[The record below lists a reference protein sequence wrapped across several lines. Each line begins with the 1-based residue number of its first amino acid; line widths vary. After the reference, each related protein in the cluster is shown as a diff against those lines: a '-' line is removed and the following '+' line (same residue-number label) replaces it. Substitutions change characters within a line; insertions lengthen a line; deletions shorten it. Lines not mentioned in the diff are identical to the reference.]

1 VRTVIGDNFIGK
13 RIDNQIDYRIETLSP
28 SSSLAPLIPLVD
40 GYPNNTSLLLH
51 MNGVNGSQAFIDNS
65 INNFTVI
72 ANGNVQIS
80 TNEKKFGNGS
90 TYFDGNGDYLRTQI
104 PYHNWNDDF
113 TIEMWIKKIDGGPT
127 SQTIFEAGDIQTEYG
142 GINIYIQNGTIY
154 FNNGLSADIGGVGS
168 IVNNVWTNIVISRS
182 SGTNYLFQ
190 DGVLIGSGTQTF
202 PVLNNII
209 SIGAAFNYGFS
220 FKGYI
225 DEVRITKGVARYTQ
239 NFIPQTAPF
248 ADPEIVALTD
258 QYPNNTSLLLH
269 MDGENNS
276 TNFVDNSRY
285 QVAITP
291 FGNSKIINNL
301 NDNSAAYF
309 DGNGDYLRVINSN
322 AYEFG
327 GNDFTIE
334 CWFNIA
340 ETPEQ
345 YDEESDEYFITNTK
359 TLFSKGSPETIN
371 SSTYVFE
378 FYGVNQL
385 GFYVL
390 NYSGAVPLV
399 GTTTHIQQNTW
410 YHLAIVRNGSNT
422 KLFLNGILESSN
434 NSSYNISNGGD
445 FVIGAGIYNIALRS
459 LNCYVDE
466 FRITKGVARYTQ
478 NFTPQLLPFQNIP
491 YTPVTITTNGLVAR
505 FVAESLLQREDPV
518 ITYWE
523 DENQDSNDN
532 SYLTTAQA
540 FNGPTV
546 ITNQLNGRPAL
557 SFNGVNN
564 YLTFSIYGDQGDPGI
579 SLMQSRTFVVIG
591 KYNNSATDQQ
601 QGFLNSEGD
610 KSYIFQNGNRG
621 YYKTKG
627 NGQIVEQISGP
638 QNLTLD
644 RYHVTTVVHAFAAEG
659 ETSQSFIRINNQ
671 TIYMDT
677 TGLIPDLNNFIIG
690 ARTTNSE
697 FLNGSIVEILIYN
710 RALTLQEIV
719 QIENYANVPADG
731 GIIDPYDTAATS
743 SGFNIEQFLMSDVAD
758 EFVIPIKKIKKKNQ
772 H

>member
-1 VRTVIGDNFIGK
+1 MRTVIGDNFIGK
-13 RIDNQIDYRIETLSP
+13 RIDNQIDYRIETLRS
-28 SSSLAPLIPLVD
+28 SSSLVPLTPLVD
-40 GYPNNTSLLLH
+40 EYPNNTSLLLH

-127 SQTIFEAGDIQTEYG
+127 YQTIFEAGDIQVGRG
-142 GINIYIQNGTIY
+142 GINLYIVNNTIY
-154 FNNGLSADIGGVGS
+154 FNNGLTADIGGVGS

-309 DGNGDYLRVINSN
+309 DGDGDYLRVINSN
-322 AYEFG
+322 AYELET
-327 GNDFTIE
+327 NDFTIE
-334 CWFNIA
+334 FWIKLN
-340 ETPEQ
+340 
-345 YDEESDEYFITNTK
+345 S
-359 TLFSKGSPETIN
+359 N
-371 SSTYVFE
+371 SSTSTVISKGGTSSISDQVWSVTLQGDSLVFRAPPNLE
-378 FYGVNQL
+378 LLLMSNALEVN
-385 GFYVL
+385 
-390 NYSGAVPLV
+390 N
-399 GTTTHIQQNTW
+399 W
-410 YHLAIVRNGSNT
+410 YHVAITRQT
-422 KLFLNGILESSN
+422 WQDPAEEFPWQTCKIFINGILRSEAN
-434 NSSYNISNGGD
+434 NSEIFPVGGD
-445 FVIGAGIYNIALRS
+445 LYIGAA
-459 LNCYVDE
+459 CYDTTTTSFNGYIDE
-466 FRITKGVARYTQ
+466 LRITKGVARYTQ

-491 YTPVTITTNGLVAR
+491 YTPVNITHNGLAAR
-505 FVAESLLQREDPV
+505 FVAESLLQREDPA
-518 ITYWE
+518 ITFWEGE
-523 DENQDSNDN
+523 DENSDDS

-564 YLTFSIYGDQGDPGI
+564 YLTFSIYLDQGEPGI

-627 NGQIVEQISGP
+627 NYGQIVEQISGP
-638 QNLTLD
+638 QNLTLNG
-644 RYHVTTVVHAFAAEG
+644 YHVTTVVHAFAPEG

-677 TGLIPDLNNFIIG
+677 AGLIPDLTNFIIG

-719 QIENYANVPADG
+719 EIENYANVPADSIA
-731 GIIDPYDTAATS
+731 IIDPYNTAATS